1 MANTEIVNLILQ
13 ATTEMFTFMLPVIAI
28 MAGITFITSFL
39 FDVTFGAYKRVR
51 S

>member
-1 MANTEIVNLILQ
+1 MANTDVVNLILT
-13 ATTEMFTFMLPVIAI
+13 ATSEMFVYMLPVIAI